1 MNHHHISPLSP
12 VTRLR
17 AAAES
22 LPQPTSTAGP
32 ASDDAFAPQLA
43 RACERSQPPTAIAAT
58 ARTELSPISD
68 LASTP
73 ALRLWEAR
81 PAGEAAPAPANQD
94 DGSDPDTADEQ
105 ASLPTEEDATEPT
118 PPSAPP
124 TGAVLVAAT
133 PLALRLAGGSLV
145 AADGGME
152 ESDSSAPELPPDAAV
167 PETAIPGS
175 ARAAVPPKLAAKPG
189 EAAALAAKLPPPASL
204 TPTPAPTP
212 VSPAP
217 AETAKAAPPKA
228 TPALAATAPTAETA
242 PLPPPASGTSAASLT
257 QPMNVVLD
265 MNKTAGPEEQN
276 LPSAPATVHLAAEKA
291 VLRSVSASQTGSVGD
306 PAGLLTAAQPTRES
320 VATAEKVALTAPVDP
335 TAKIAALMASAVVRF
350 RKTGEDDF
358 EVAIQPDQNTEIML
372 RVTLQGDGAEIHAEL
387 RRGDSAAFAARWQ
400 ELQEKLAQQGVRLA
414 ALDASEKQSGAPGQ
428 NAEFR
433 SPQQQS
439 ESDQDAAPFGYAE
452 TTTATN
458 ATNAPRPAAARP
470 SPARGWETWA

>member
-12 VTRLR
+12 VTRVR

-152 ESDSSAPELPPDAAV
+152 ESDSSAPELPPDAV
-167 PETAIPGS
+167 SPETAIPGS
-175 ARAAVPPKLAAKPG
+175 PRAAVPPKLAAKPG
-189 EAAALAAKLPPPASL
+189 EAAALAAKPPPSAPSIPTPSP
-204 TPTPAPTP
+204 TPT
-212 VSPAP
+212 SPAP
-217 AETAKAAPPKA
+217 
-228 TPALAATAPTAETA
+228 AATAPTAETA
-242 PLPPPASGTSAASLT
+242 PPPPPAGGTSAAPLT

-306 PAGLLTAAQPTRES
+306 PASLLTAAQPTRES
-320 VATAEKVALTAPVDP
+320 VATAEKVTLTAPVDP

-350 RKTGEDDF
+350 RQTGEDNF